1 MKTTHFLK
9 SAFSLAFAALTF
21 VAFATTS
28 LQAQFFWGNGTR
40 GSGKI
45 VSDTRELSEFSKVHL
60 TGSGDVVITKGT
72 KREVRVEA
80 DDNVIESV
88 RTEVGSD
95 GTLTLGLKKGS
106 WNNVH
111 LKYTIVNPTLEGVDI
126 SGSGSINVESDFD
139 AKQMQSGISGSG
151 SVRFK
156 GGKTARHE
164 IRISGSGSVMADNLE
179 ADDVTVEISG
189 SGSANVHAKK
199 TLNAQIRGSG
209 DVYYKG
215 SPSITQ
221 SIRGSG
227 SLVKR

>member
-9 SAFSLAFAALTF
+9 NAFALAFVALAL

-28 LQAQFFWGNGTR
+28 LQAQFWGRGTT

-45 VSDTRELSEFSKVHL
+45 VSDTREVSEFSKVHL
-60 TGSGDVVITKGT
+60 TGSGDVVITKGA

-80 DDNVIESV
+80 DDNVIENV

-95 GTLTLGLKKGS
+95 GTLTLGMKKGS

-126 SGSGSINVESDFD
+126 SGSGSINVEGDFD

-215 SPSITQ
+215 SPSVTQ